1 MHALKYLGRNGL
13 IVRPALNSPEQIC
26 AQNMPQ
32 QTTPPE
38 ESTTY
43 PGLEDANAS
52 YSNSLVPEARR
63 RAARHTRNPTFSV
76 ELQLKPGQK
85 RHLSGH
91 DDEAEA
97 EKPLHKRP
105 RAKAVR
111 QADKGTRAH
120 ERTPGTTGRED
131 DADKH
136 AETES
141 SSRRG
146 RRVRQ
151 HGNWEEPSRHQ
162 DRGSLNMDAR
172 KSSQDVMAEAE
183 ERRKSADVERSS
195 IAPLNITT
203 GSSGILQNSAS
214 SRSIPGSLKKKVRF
228 EDEVSD
234 EVLEKPANLGNRF
247 DETLREQM
255 AESGSQIV
263 TATQQEVLNQPAD
276 ADVIMLDVETALSS
290 LSVLQP
296 HQ

>member
-13 IVRPALNSPEQIC
+13 IVRPAMNSPAQIC

-32 QTTPPE
+32 QAAPSE
-38 ESTTY
+38 EFVTY

-63 RAARHTRNPTFSV
+63 RAARQTRNPTLLMGMQSR
-76 ELQLKPGQK
+76 PGQK
-85 RHLSGH
+85 RRL
-91 DDEAEA
+91 DDYDEEAEA
-97 EKPLHKRP
+97 EEPLHKRP

-120 ERTPGTTGRED
+120 ERTPGTTGREE
-131 DADKH
+131 DADKQ
-136 AETES
+136 AETEQ

-146 RRVRQ
+146 RSVY
-151 HGNWEEPSRHQ
+151 Q
-162 DRGSLNMDAR
+162 DPGSLNMDAR
-172 KSSQDVMAEAE
+172 KSSQDAMAEAE

-214 SRSIPGSLKKKVRF
+214 SRSVPGSLKKKVRF

-234 EVLEKPANLGNRF
+234 EVLEMPACLGNRF
-247 DETLREQM
+247 DET
-255 AESGSQIV
+255 
-263 TATQQEVLNQPAD
+263 PK
-276 ADVIMLDVETALSS
+276 
-290 LSVLQP
+290 
-296 HQ
+296 